1 MYLKELRIQNFRG
14 LSDFSIIFEKDMNVL
29 IGENNTGKSTIIDA
43 VKLLAERVNAGK
55 LVKFVLSDIHN
66 FNDTPSQ
73 KYDNI
78 NITGKFLIEADEP
91 NKSDIIKILKKI
103 AIPINSDF
111 SVIVNLIGRYNE
123 TTTEIDSEIHFLNAT
138 DEDMGRDERLIRDL
152 RDIAPCF
159 IVPAIRDP
167 NKIFSN
173 KIWSSFINEKD
184 IEKAKYDEFRLELD
198 STYQKIFDGHA
209 SFEHVCLEIKALST
223 LLFCGNPIDIK
234 IDPKPSD
241 AYDEIGRASC
251 RERV

>member
-103 AIPINSDF
+103 AIPI
-111 SVIVNLIGRYNE
+111 
-123 TTTEIDSEIHFLNAT
+123 
-138 DEDMGRDERLIRDL
+138 
-152 RDIAPCF
+152 
-159 IVPAIRDP
+159 
-167 NKIFSN
+167 K
-173 KIWSSFINEKD
+173 
-184 IEKAKYDEFRLELD
+184 
-198 STYQKIFDGHA
+198 
-209 SFEHVCLEIKALST
+209 
-223 LLFCGNPIDIK
+223 
-234 IDPKPSD
+234 
-241 AYDEIGRASC
+241 IGRASC